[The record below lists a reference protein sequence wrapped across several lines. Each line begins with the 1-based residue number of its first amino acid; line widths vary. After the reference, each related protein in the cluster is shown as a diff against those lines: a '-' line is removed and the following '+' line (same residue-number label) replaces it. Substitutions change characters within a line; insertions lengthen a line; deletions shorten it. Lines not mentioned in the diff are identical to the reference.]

1 MDNMSSVQLLESSK
15 PATGISS
22 DETLARPSPDFVPY
36 SQFHT
41 GVWLLSEK
49 RPGWYYFMKKKN
61 DHLIQNDEFKESV
74 DPPLRD
80 LIEFL
85 HERNITTTPSC
96 SGHCKSERNFAK
108 LWDDLKADE
117 ADVRQDGLMMKEIES
132 GERFHYRD
140 PAYELPWTKETFIDR
155 VTDYQQ
161 KGIVGLGVNGE
172 IKNQLLH
179 LKCDGITT
187 EERDGYVFFRII
199 EGDGDNREKWKW
211 LTSQV
216 KAVFEAQDR

>member
-1 MDNMSSVQLLESSK
+1 MSSFQM
-15 PATGISS
+15 S
-22 DETLARPSPDFVPY
+22 DNIEKLRYGLSPNEMVMRPTPDFVPH

-61 DHLIQNDEFKESV
+61 NHLIHNDQFMESV

-80 LIEFL
+80 LVEFL
-85 HERNITTTPSC
+85 HQRNITTTPSC
-96 SGHCKSERNFAK
+96 SGHYKSERNFAK

-117 ADVRQDGLMMKEIES
+117 ADVRQDALVMKEIES
-132 GERFHYRD
+132 GERFRFRD
-140 PAYELPWTKETFIDR
+140 PAYQLPWTKETFIDR
-155 VTDYQQ
+155 ARNYQQ
-161 KGIVGLGVNGE
+161 KGIVGLRVNGE
-172 IKNQLLH
+172 IKNQLLQ
-179 LKCDGITT
+179 LKRDDITT
-187 EERDGYVFFRII
+187 EERDGYVFFRIT

-216 KAVFEAQDR
+216 KAVFEAQNR

>member
-1 MDNMSSVQLLESSK
+1 MEN
-15 PATGISS
+15 PRYAFSS
-22 DETLARPSPDFVPY
+22 DEMLMRPTPDFVPH

-61 DHLIQNDEFKESV
+61 DHLIHNDEFMESV

-80 LIEFL
+80 LVEFL

-108 LWDDLKADE
+108 LWHDLKADK
-117 ADVRQDGLMMKEIES
+117 ADVRQDGLVMKEIES
-132 GERFHYRD
+132 GEGFHFRD
-140 PAYELPWTKETFIDR
+140 PAYQLPWTKETFIDR
-155 VTDYQQ
+155 ARNYQE
-161 KGIVGLGVNGE
+161 KGIVGLRVNGE
-172 IKNQLLH
+172 IKNQLFQ
-179 LKCDGITT
+179 LKSDGITT

-211 LTSQV
+211 LTTEV
-216 KAVFEAQDR
+216 KAVFEAQNR

>member
-1 MDNMSSVQLLESSK
+1 MLM
-15 PATGISS
+15 
-22 DETLARPSPDFVPY
+22 RPTPDFVPH

-61 DHLIQNDEFKESV
+61 DHLIHNDEFMESV

-80 LIEFL
+80 LVEFL

-96 SGHCKSERNFAK
+96 SGHSKSERNFAK

-117 ADVRQDGLMMKEIES
+117 ADVHQDGLVMKEIES
-132 GERFHYRD
+132 GERFHFRD
-140 PAYELPWTKETFIDR
+140 PEYQLPWSKETFIDR

-161 KGIVGLGVNGE
+161 KGIIGLGVNGE
-172 IKNQLLH
+172 IRNQLLQ
-179 LKCDGITT
+179 LKCAGMTT
-187 EERDGYVFFRII
+187 EERDGYVFFRIT

-216 KAVFEAQDR
+216 KAVFEAQNR